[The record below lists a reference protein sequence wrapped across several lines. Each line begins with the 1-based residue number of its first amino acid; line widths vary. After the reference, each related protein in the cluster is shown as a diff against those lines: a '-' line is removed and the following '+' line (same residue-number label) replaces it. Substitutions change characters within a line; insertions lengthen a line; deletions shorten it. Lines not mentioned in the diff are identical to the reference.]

1 MPPRILVDAFYP
13 HFLCGHNKRDV
24 LCVLVFSLVFGKSAL
39 RPVRDDDDDE
49 EASHEDENE
58 DENARKGKAILEKE
72 EEHDE
77 SNCNGNASSKRT
89 RCG

>member
-1 MPPRILVDAFYP
+1 MRFVLIFCADN
-13 HFLCGHNKRDV
+13 NKRDV

-58 DENARKGKAILEKE
+58 DENAG
-72 EEHDE
+72 
-77 SNCNGNASSKRT
+77 
-89 RCG
+89 

>member
-1 MPPRILVDAFYP
+1 MRFVLIFCAD
-13 HFLCGHNKRDV
+13 NNERDV
-24 LCVLVFSLVFGKSAL
+24 LCVLLLFSLVFGKSAL
-39 RPVRDDDDDE
+39 RPCRDDDDDD

-58 DENARKGKAILEKE
+58 DENAREGKAILEKE

>member
-1 MPPRILVDAFYP
+1 MRFVLIFCAD
-13 HFLCGHNKRDV
+13 NNERDDV
-24 LCVLVFSLVFGKSAL
+24 CLLLFMFSLVFGKSAL
-39 RPVRDDDDDE
+39 RPVRDDDEE

-58 DENARKGKAILEKE
+58 DENARGGKAILEKE

>member
-1 MPPRILVDAFYP
+1 MRFVLIFCADN
-13 HFLCGHNKRDV
+13 NKRDV
-24 LCVLVFSLVFGKSAL
+24 LCVLFMFSLVFGKSAL
-39 RPVRDDDDDE
+39 RPVRDDDDEE
-49 EASHEDENE
+49 EASHE

>member
-1 MPPRILVDAFYP
+1 MRFVLIFCAD
-13 HFLCGHNKRDV
+13 NNERDDV
-24 LCVLVFSLVFGKSAL
+24 LCVLFMFSLVFGKSAL
-39 RPVRDDDDDE
+39 RPVRDDDDE

>member
-1 MPPRILVDAFYP
+1 MRFVLIFCAD
-13 HFLCGHNKRDV
+13 NNERDV
-24 LCVLVFSLVFGKSAL
+24 LCVLLLFSLVFGKSAL
-39 RPVRDDDDDE
+39 RPVRDDDDE

-58 DENARKGKAILEKE
+58 DENAREGKAILEKE

>member
-1 MPPRILVDAFYP
+1 MRFVLIFCAD
-13 HFLCGHNKRDV
+13 NERDDV
-24 LCVLVFSLVFGKSAL
+24 LFMFSLVFGKSAL
-39 RPVRDDDDDE
+39 RPCRDDDE